1 MNCLGFGLPSAPCSF
16 LLFVHLWLWHSGLI
30 SFFFFF
36 NSTILLKTIST
47 FFRKPLTEGV
57 VHWHPG
63 IDVYWSS
70 DRTTMF
76 PLISF
81 HFLWFLTVGIQKN
94 TGTDFFLTF
103 RFHLF
108 PFMRTDQRFPFLSKH
123 NSSTTLSRFVL
134 GEVVLTLIWF
144 LSLYS
149 DPHSNPSHVICRAM
163 RSQSVPGFDNP
174 KVAQRLGALQVLLF
188 AHLVWWDLTRRLS
201 LPHQQRPLR
210 RFASYSS
217 HTVMLCAVFLPTSGC
232 VK

>member
-1 MNCLGFGLPSAPCSF
+1 MGFLALPVLSYCLSIFGYDTLGWS
-16 LLFVHLWLWHSGLI
+16 V
-30 SFFFFF
+30 FFFFL

-163 RSQSVPGFDNP
+163 RSHAEPKRARLWQPQSRSEAGSAASAFVRPFS
-174 KVAQRLGALQVLLF
+174 
-188 AHLVWWDLTRRLS
+188 LVGLD
-201 LPHQQRPLR
+201 
-210 RFASYSS
+210 
-217 HTVMLCAVFLPTSGC
+217 
-232 VK
+232 